1 MDKNAVVS
9 ASDLCAA
16 FRNHLTHTVGKSCE
30 TLAEGF
36 GLAFDIAAQFD
47 FLSLYLIP
55 KCGGV
60 CGDGAATGGAGEFTK

>member
-1 MDKNAVVS
+1 MDKKNAVVS

-36 GLAFDIAAQFD
+36 GLAFEIAAQFV
-47 FLSLYLIP
+47 FLSLHLIP
-55 KCGGV
+55 ALGQGHQ
-60 CGDGAATGGAGEFTK
+60 GDPDNQRDDQS